1 MTLWD
6 DTMITTGDKWRQI
19 ISRALEETKVAVLLI
34 SADFLASDFIS
45 TVELPALLQAAHSE
59 GVVIVP
65 IQVSASRFHKTQSLA
80 QFQSVNSPS
89 QPLNAVKKSKQ
100 EEVFVQVSEIVEQ
113 AFRA

>member
-19 ISRALEETKVAVLLI
+19 ISRALEETK
-34 SADFLASDFIS
+34 
-45 TVELPALLQAAHSE
+45 E